1 MSIDDHDIEEL
12 RARLLE
18 AESNLQAIYS
28 GEIDALL
35 LADENGER
43 RVFTLRGADA
53 PYRAL
58 VERMQE
64 GAATLSV
71 SGDIVYCNQRF
82 AELVQM
88 PLEQVFGASIG
99 KFLPAAEGEILRAM
113 LDHGSGRYQ
122 TRLVLNGQ
130 ESTEVQVTLSSI
142 VLDDIEHRTLILS
155 DISSLAR
162 AQRENRS
169 KDEFLAMLA
178 HELRNP
184 LGAIQGAVHA
194 LALMNQTE
202 PMALRATGII
212 KRQVVHMA
220 RLVDDLLDVGR
231 AVTGKIVLKRVPVNL
246 AESVKASIAAIAS
259 GNASNQGRIDLVSEP
274 VWVSGDPVRL
284 EQIVGNLVS
293 NALKFT
299 RGEGVISVGVGREGD
314 DAVLRV
320 ADQGI
325 GIPAEML
332 PKIFDLFVQA
342 HHTIDRSRGGLGIG
356 LTLVRRLAELHG
368 GTVHADSLGDGH
380 GSTFTVRMPTVAA
393 PKLADG
399 VAAGTSNG
407 RGHQRVFESR
417 RVLLVDDNHDSRE
430 MYRAVLRAHGHDVC
444 EAPDGERALALL
456 QQRALDRPLDVAFID
471 IGLPGGMDGYELA
484 RRIRSLP
491 MGRDVRLV
499 ALTGYGFPEDRQQ
512 SKQAGF
518 ARHLVKPVEPEA
530 LQRELSAVKRMGSGT
545 VAWQRCTVR
554 SSSAPAPGRRSDRRR
569 FQYPRKYV
577 SMRR

>member
-1 MSIDDHDIEEL
+1 VNDDLDIEEL
-12 RARLLE
+12 RTRLLE
-18 AESNLQAIYS
+18 AESNLHAIYN

-43 RVFTLRGADA
+43 RVFTLRGANT

-64 GAATLSV
+64 GAATLSLT
-71 SGDIVYCNQRF
+71 GDIVYCNQRF
-82 AELVQM
+82 AELVCV
-88 PLEQVFGASIG
+88 PLEHAIGASIAR
-99 KFLPAAEGEILRAM
+99 FLPPAEGEILRAM
-113 LDHGSGRYQ
+113 LEHGSGRYQ

-130 ESTEVQVTLSSI
+130 ESTEVQVTISSI
-142 VLDDIEHRTLILS
+142 VLDDVEHRTLILS

-194 LALMNQTE
+194 LGLMNQTE

-231 AVTGKIVLKRVPVNL
+231 AVTGKIVLKRQPVNL
-246 AESVKASIAAIAS
+246 EDSVRATIATIAS
-259 GNASNQGRIDLVSEP
+259 GNPHNHARLDLTSEP
-274 VWVSGDPVRL
+274 VWISGDPVRL

-299 RGEGVISVGVGREGD
+299 RGEGIVSVFVGCEGD

-325 GIPAEML
+325 GIPSDML

-342 HHTIDRSRGGLGIG
+342 HHTIDRTRGGLGIG

-368 GTVHADSLGDGH
+368 GSVHAASEGDGR

-393 PKLADG
+393 PRQNSD
-399 VAAGTSNG
+399 AASAGPNANLT
-407 RGHQRVFESR
+407 RRPFESR
-417 RVLLVDDNHDSRE
+417 RVMLVDDNHDSRE

-444 EAPDGERALALL
+444 EAPDGEHALALL
-456 QQRALDRPLDVAFID
+456 QLATDRPLDVAFID

-484 RRIRSLP
+484 RRIRDLP
-491 MGRDVRLV
+491 AGREVRLV

-512 SKQAGF
+512 SKLAGF

-530 LQRELSAVKRMGSGT
+530 LQRELSAVT
-545 VAWQRCTVR
+545 PHAH
-554 SSSAPAPGRRSDRRR
+554 
-569 FQYPRKYV
+569 
-577 SMRR
+577 

>member
-1 MSIDDHDIEEL
+1 MNVEDLSVEEL
-12 RARLLE
+12 RTRLVE
-18 AESNLQAIYS
+18 AESNLQAIHS

-35 LADENGER
+35 LADENGDR
-43 RVFTLRGADA
+43 RIFTLRSADA

-71 SGDIVYCNQRF
+71 AGDIVYCNQRF
-82 AELVQM
+82 AELVGV
-88 PLEQVFGASIG
+88 PLEHAFGASITR
-99 KFLPAAEGEILRAM
+99 FLPPAESGILRAM

-130 ESTEVQVTLSSI
+130 EATEVQVTLSSI
-142 VLDDIEHRTLILS
+142 VLDEVEHRTLIVS

-194 LALMNQTE
+194 LALLNQTE
-202 PMALRATGII
+202 PMGLRATGII

-231 AVTGKIVLKRVPVNL
+231 AVTGKIVLQRQPVNL
-246 AESVKASIAAIAS
+246 AEAVKTQIAAIAS
-259 GNASNQGRIDLVSEP
+259 GNANNNGRVDLVSEP

-299 RGEGVISVGVGREGD
+299 RGDGAISVFVGREGN
-314 DAVLRV
+314 DAVLSV
-320 ADQGI
+320 TDQGI
-325 GIPAEML
+325 GIPADML

-368 GTVHADSLGDGH
+368 GSVTASSEGDGR

-393 PKLADG
+393 PNADG
-399 VAAGTSNG
+399 DSTAHANGVTS
-407 RGHQRVFESR
+407 RRAFESR

-444 EAPDGERALALL
+444 EAPDGERALAVF
-456 QQRALDRPLDVAFID
+456 QQQAMDAPLDVAFID

-484 RRIRSLP
+484 RRIRSHPL
-491 MGRDVRLV
+491 GRDVRLV

-530 LQRELSAVKRMGSGT
+530 LQRELNAAVPLASVG
-545 VAWQRCTVR
+545 A
-554 SSSAPAPGRRSDRRR
+554 
-569 FQYPRKYV
+569 
-577 SMRR
+577 

>member
-1 MSIDDHDIEEL
+1 MNVDELDMEEL
-12 RARLLE
+12 RSRLAE

-43 RVFTLRGADA
+43 RVFTLRSADA

-71 SGDIVYCNQRF
+71 TGDIVYCNQRF
-82 AELVQM
+82 ADLVCT

-99 KFLPAAEGEILRAM
+99 RFLPPAEGDILRAM
-113 LDHGSGRYQ
+113 LEHGSGRYQ
-122 TRLVLNGQ
+122 TRLVRNGQ

-142 VLDDIEHRTLILS
+142 VLDDVEHRTLILS

-194 LALMNQTE
+194 LGLLNQPE

-212 KRQVVHMA
+212 KRQVLHMA

-231 AVTGKIVLKRVPVNL
+231 AVTGKIVLKRQPLNL
-246 AESVKASIAAIAS
+246 ADAVKATIATIAS
-259 GNASNQGRIDLVSEP
+259 GNPNHQPLIELAADP
-274 VWVSGDPVRL
+274 VWVSGDAVRL

-299 RGEGVISVGVGREGD
+299 RSNGVISVFVAREGD

-320 ADQGI
+320 SDQGI
-325 GIPAEML
+325 GIPPDML

-342 HHTIDRSRGGLGIG
+342 HHTIDRTRGGLGIG

-368 GTVHADSLGDGH
+368 GTVQAASEGDGR
-380 GSTFTVRMPTVAA
+380 GSTFTVRLPSVAA
-393 PKLADG
+393 PRAENG
-399 VAAGTSNG
+399 NGHARAGS
-407 RGHQRVFESR
+407 ESTRHPFKAR

-456 QQRALDRPLDVAFID
+456 QQAGNRPVDVAFID

-484 RRIRSLP
+484 RRIRNLP
-491 MGRDVRLV
+491 AGREARLV

-512 SKQAGF
+512 SRLAGF

-530 LQRELSAVKRMGSGT
+530 LQRELSAVT
-545 VAWQRCTVR
+545 PHAH
-554 SSSAPAPGRRSDRRR
+554 
-569 FQYPRKYV
+569 
-577 SMRR
+577 

>member
-1 MSIDDHDIEEL
+1 MSVNETEVEEL
-12 RARLLE
+12 RARLAE

-28 GEIDALL
+28 GDIDALL
-35 LADENGER
+35 LADESGER
-43 RVFTLRGADA
+43 RVFTLRGADT

-58 VERMQE
+58 VECMQE

-71 SGDIVYCNQRF
+71 NGDIVYCNQRF
-82 AELVQM
+82 ADLVCV

-99 KFLPAAEGEILRAM
+99 KFLPPAEGEILRAM
-113 LDHGSGRYQ
+113 LEHGSGRYQ
-122 TRLVLNGQ
+122 TRLMLDGR
-130 ESTEVQVTLSSI
+130 EATEVQVTLSSI
-142 VLDDIEHRTLILS
+142 VLDDVEHRTLILS

-194 LALMNQTE
+194 LSLMEQPY
-202 PMALRATGII
+202 PMGLRATNII

-231 AVTGKIVLKRVPVNL
+231 AVTGKIVLKRQPVNL
-246 AESVKASIAAIAS
+246 AEAVKAQVSAIAS
-259 GNASNQGRIDLVSEP
+259 GNPDNQGRLDLVSEP

-299 RGEGVISVGVGREGD
+299 RGDGAISVFVGRDGD
-314 DAVLRV
+314 DAVLRI
-320 ADQGI
+320 ADQGV
-325 GIPAEML
+325 GIPTDML

-368 GTVHADSLGDGH
+368 GSVSAASDGDGR

-393 PKLADG
+393 PRVDDSATALASDSTRR
-399 VAAGTSNG
+399 AL
-407 RGHQRVFESR
+407 ESR

-444 EAPDGERALALL
+444 EAANGERALALM
-456 QQRALDRPLDVAFID
+456 QQRPPDRPLDVAFID

-530 LQRELSAVKRMGSGT
+530 LQRELHAV
-545 VAWQRCTVR
+545 QRR
-554 SSSAPAPGRRSDRRR
+554 AN
-569 FQYPRKYV
+569 
-577 SMRR
+577 

>member
-1 MSIDDHDIEEL
+1 MSSIENLDIEEL
-12 RARLLE
+12 RARLSE
-18 AESNLQAIYS
+18 AEANLHAIYS

-35 LADENGER
+35 LADEKGER
-43 RVFTLRGADA
+43 RVFTLRSADA

-64 GAATLSV
+64 GAATLSIT
-71 SGDIVYCNQRF
+71 GDIVYCNQRF
-82 AELVQM
+82 ADLVRM

-99 KFLPAAEGEILRAM
+99 RFLPAAEGDILRAM

-122 TRLVLNGQ
+122 TRLMLDGQ

-142 VLDDIEHRTLILS
+142 VLDDVEHRTLILS

-194 LALMNQTE
+194 LSLLNQTE
-202 PMALRATGII
+202 PMSLRATGII

-231 AVTGKIVLKRVPVNL
+231 AVTGKIVLKRVPINL
-246 AESVKASIAAIAS
+246 ADAVKTYIGGQTSANPNHPA
-259 GNASNQGRIDLVSEP
+259 RIEFVSEP
-274 VWVSGDPVRL
+274 VWVSGDAVRL
-284 EQIVGNLVS
+284 EQIVGNLVT
-293 NALKFT
+293 NALKFS
-299 RGEGVISVGVGREGD
+299 RGEGLISVYVGREGD

-325 GIPAEML
+325 GIPADML

-368 GTVHADSLGDGH
+368 GTVFAESKGDGH

-393 PKLADG
+393 PRVTDG
-399 VAAGTSNG
+399 NGASKSNG
-407 RGHQRVFESR
+407 NGNGHAAAPR

-456 QQRALDRPLDVAFID
+456 EEIARDRPLDVAFID

-484 RRIRSLP
+484 RRIRDLP

-499 ALTGYGFPEDRQQ
+499 ALTGYGFPEDRLQ
-512 SKQAGF
+512 SRQAGF

-530 LQRELSAVKRMGSGT
+530 LQRELNAVTRG
-545 VAWQRCTVR
+545 VH
-554 SSSAPAPGRRSDRRR
+554 
-569 FQYPRKYV
+569 
-577 SMRR
+577 

>member
-1 MSIDDHDIEEL
+1 MSGADDADMEVL
-12 RARLLE
+12 RARLAE
-18 AESNLQAIYS
+18 AESNLHAIYS

-43 RVFTLRGADA
+43 RVFTLRSADA

-64 GAATLSV
+64 GAATLSIT
-71 SGDIVYCNQRF
+71 GDIVYCNQRF
-82 AELVQM
+82 ADLVDV

-99 KFLPAAEGEILRAM
+99 RFLPPAEGEILRAM
-113 LDHGSGRYQ
+113 LEHGSGRYQ
-122 TRLVLNGQ
+122 TRLILNGQ
-130 ESTEVQVTLSSI
+130 EATEVQVTLSSI
-142 VLDDIEHRTLILS
+142 VLDDVEHRTLILS

-202 PMALRATGII
+202 PMAQRATGII

-231 AVTGKIVLKRVPVNL
+231 AVTGKIVLKRLPVNL
-246 AESVKASIAAIAS
+246 AESVKTTISTIAS
-259 GNASNQGRIDLVSEP
+259 GNPNNQGRVDLVSEP
-274 VWVSGDPVRL
+274 VWVSGDAVRL

-299 RGEGVISVGVGREGD
+299 RGDGVISVFVGREGD

-325 GIPAEML
+325 GIPADML

-368 GTVHADSLGDGH
+368 GTVHAASEGDGR
-380 GSTFTVRMPTVAA
+380 GSTFTVRLPTVAA
-393 PKLADG
+393 PRQESE
-399 VAAGTSNG
+399 VAAAHGSGHGNG
-407 RGHQRVFESR
+407 QRRAFESR
-417 RVLLVDDNHDSRE
+417 HVLLVDDNHDSRE

-444 EAPDGERALALL
+444 EAPDGERALALF
-456 QQRALDRPLDVAFID
+456 QQRGADHPLDVAFID

-484 RRIRSLP
+484 RRIRTLP

-530 LQRELSAVKRMGSGT
+530 LQRELNAVT
-545 VAWQRCTVR
+545 
-554 SSSAPAPGRRSDRRR
+554 RR
-569 FQYPRKYV
+569 
-577 SMRR
+577 

>member
-1 MSIDDHDIEEL
+1 M
-12 RARLLE
+12 
-18 AESNLQAIYS
+18 
-28 GEIDALL
+28 
-35 LADENGER
+35 
-43 RVFTLRGADA
+43 
-53 PYRAL
+53 
-58 VERMQE
+58 
-64 GAATLSV
+64 
-71 SGDIVYCNQRF
+71 
-82 AELVQM
+82 
-88 PLEQVFGASIG
+88 
-99 KFLPAAEGEILRAM
+99 
-113 LDHGSGRYQ
+113 
-122 TRLVLNGQ
+122 
-130 ESTEVQVTLSSI
+130 TLSSI
-142 VLDDIEHRTLILS
+142 VLDDVEHRTLILS

-194 LALMNQTE
+194 LGLMNQTE

-231 AVTGKIVLKRVPVNL
+231 AVTGKIVLKRQPMNL
-246 AESVKASIAAIAS
+246 TDAVKATIATIAS
-259 GNASNQGRIDLVSEP
+259 GNPNNQARIDLVVEH

-299 RGEGVISVGVGREGD
+299 RGDGVISVFVGREGD
-314 DAVLRV
+314 DAVVRI

-325 GIPAEML
+325 GIPADML

-342 HHTIDRSRGGLGIG
+342 HHTIDRTRGGLGIG

-368 GTVHADSLGDGH
+368 GSVHAASDGDGR
-380 GSTFTVRMPTVAA
+380 GSTFTVRLPTVAA
-393 PKLADG
+393 PKVEQD
-399 VAAGTSNG
+399 AAPAKTNG
-407 RGHQRVFESR
+407 NANRLPCESR

-430 MYRAVLRAHGHDVC
+430 MYRAVLRANGHEVC

-456 QQRALDRPLDVAFID
+456 QQRGADRPLDVAFID

-484 RRIRSLP
+484 RRIRNLP
-491 MGRDVRLV
+491 TGGALRLV

-512 SKQAGF
+512 SKLAGF

-530 LQRELSAVKRMGSGT
+530 LQRELSAVEAGELMRGT
-545 VAWQRCTVR
+545 
-554 SSSAPAPGRRSDRRR
+554 D
-569 FQYPRKYV
+569 
-577 SMRR
+577 

>member
-1 MSIDDHDIEEL
+1 MNFDDLSKEEL
-12 RARLLE
+12 RARLVE

-35 LADENGER
+35 LADENGDR
-43 RVFTLRGADA
+43 RVFTLRSADA

-64 GAATLSV
+64 GAATLSLT
-71 SGDIVYCNQRF
+71 GDIVYCNQRF
-82 AELVQM
+82 ADLVCM

-99 KFLPAAEGEILRAM
+99 KFLPAAEGEIVRAM

-122 TRLVLNGQ
+122 TRLVLNG
-130 ESTEVQVTLSSI
+130 EEATEVQVTLSSI
-142 VLDDIEHRTLILS
+142 VLDEVEHRTLILS

-184 LGAIQGAVHA
+184 LGAVQGAVHA
-194 LALMNQTE
+194 LSMMNQTE
-202 PMALRATGII
+202 PMAQRATGII

-246 AESVKASIAAIAS
+246 AESVKTSIAAIAS
-259 GNASNQGRIDLVSEP
+259 GSPNYRGRIDLVTEP

-299 RGEGVISVGVGREGD
+299 RGDGVVSVFVGCDGD

-325 GIPAEML
+325 GIPADML

-342 HHTIDRSRGGLGIG
+342 HHTIDRTRGGLGIG

-368 GTVHADSLGDGH
+368 GSAHAASDGDGL

-393 PKLADG
+393 PKEENTADT
-399 VAAGTSNG
+399 AAQARSH
-407 RGHQRVFESR
+407 RRAFEAR

-430 MYRAVLRAHGHDVC
+430 MYRAVLRAQGHDVC
-444 EAPDGERALALL
+444 EAPDGERALAIL
-456 QQRALDRPLDVAFID
+456 QQRPLDRPLDIAFID

-484 RRIRSLP
+484 RRIRNLP

-512 SKQAGF
+512 SRQAGF
-518 ARHLVKPVEPEA
+518 SRHLVKPVDPEA
-530 LQRELSAVKRMGSGT
+530 LQRELNAVTCRAST
-545 VAWQRCTVR
+545 SQ
-554 SSSAPAPGRRSDRRR
+554 
-569 FQYPRKYV
+569 
-577 SMRR
+577 

>member
-1 MSIDDHDIEEL
+1 MNIDDLGIEEL
-12 RARLLE
+12 RTRLIE
-18 AESNLQAIYS
+18 AESNLHAIYS

-43 RVFTLRGADA
+43 RVFTLRSADA

-64 GAATLSV
+64 GAATLSI

-82 AELVQM
+82 ADLVHT
-88 PLEQVFGASIG
+88 PLELVFGASIG
-99 KFLPAAEGEILRAM
+99 KFLPEAESEILRAM
-113 LDHGSGRYQ
+113 LEHGSGRYQ
-122 TRLVLNGQ
+122 TRLMLGGQ

-142 VLDDIEHRTLILS
+142 VLDDVEHRTLILS

-202 PMALRATGII
+202 PMALRATSII

-231 AVTGKIVLKRVPVNL
+231 AVTGKIVLKRIPVNL
-246 AESVKASIAAIAS
+246 ADAVKASITAIAS
-259 GNASNQGRIDLVSEP
+259 GNSNNHGRVDLVSEP

-284 EQIVGNLVS
+284 EQVVGNLVS

-299 RGEGVISVGVGREGD
+299 RGEGVISVFVGREGD

-325 GIPAEML
+325 GIPPDML

-342 HHTIDRSRGGLGIG
+342 HHTIDRTRGGLGIG

-368 GTVHADSLGDGH
+368 GTVHAASEGDGR
-380 GSTFTVRMPTVAA
+380 GSTFTVRLPTVAA
-393 PKLADG
+393 PKVADG
-399 VAAGTSNG
+399 NAAGIANG
-407 RGHQRVFESR
+407 NGHKRVFESR

-456 QQRALDRPLDVAFID
+456 QQRASDRPLDVAFID

-530 LQRELSAVKRMGSGT
+530 LQRELSAVTRH
-545 VAWQRCTVR
+545 AN
-554 SSSAPAPGRRSDRRR
+554 
-569 FQYPRKYV
+569 
-577 SMRR
+577 

>member
-1 MSIDDHDIEEL
+1 MSAIDDIEIEVL
-12 RARLLE
+12 RARLAE
-18 AESNLQAIYS
+18 AESNLHAIYS

-43 RVFTLRGADA
+43 RVFTLRSADA

-64 GAATLSV
+64 GAATLSIT
-71 SGDIVYCNQRF
+71 GDIVYCNQRF
-82 AELVQM
+82 ADLVDV
-88 PLEQVFGASIG
+88 PLEHVFGASIG
-99 KFLPAAEGEILRAM
+99 QFLPPAEGEILRAM
-113 LDHGSGRYQ
+113 LEHGSGRYQ
-122 TRLVLNGQ
+122 TRLILNGQ
-130 ESTEVQVTLSSI
+130 EATEVQVTLSSI
-142 VLDDIEHRTLILS
+142 VLDDVEHRTLILS

-231 AVTGKIVLKRVPVNL
+231 AVTGKIVLKRLPVNL
-246 AESVKASIAAIAS
+246 ADSVKTTISTIAS
-259 GNASNQGRIDLVSEP
+259 GSPNNRGRIDLVSEP
-274 VWVSGDPVRL
+274 VWVSGDAVRL
-284 EQIVGNLVS
+284 EQIAGNLVS

-299 RGEGVISVGVGREGD
+299 RGDGVISVLVGREGD

-325 GIPAEML
+325 GIPADML

-368 GTVHADSLGDGH
+368 GTVHAASEGDGR

-393 PKLADG
+393 PKQESAS
-399 VAAGTSNG
+399 AAARGNG
-407 RGHQRVFESR
+407 GGQRRAFESR

-444 EAPDGERALALL
+444 EAPDGERALALFA
-456 QQRALDRPLDVAFID
+456 QRGSDRPLDVAFID

-530 LQRELSAVKRMGSGT
+530 LQRELNAVS
-545 VAWQRCTVR
+545 
-554 SSSAPAPGRRSDRRR
+554 RR
-569 FQYPRKYV
+569 PN
-577 SMRR
+577 

>member
-1 MSIDDHDIEEL
+1 
-12 RARLLE
+12 
-18 AESNLQAIYS
+18 
-28 GEIDALL
+28 
-35 LADENGER
+35 
-43 RVFTLRGADA
+43 
-53 PYRAL
+53 
-58 VERMQE
+58 
-64 GAATLSV
+64 
-71 SGDIVYCNQRF
+71 
-82 AELVQM
+82 
-88 PLEQVFGASIG
+88 
-99 KFLPAAEGEILRAM
+99 
-113 LDHGSGRYQ
+113 
-122 TRLVLNGQ
+122 
-130 ESTEVQVTLSSI
+130 VTLSSI
-142 VLDDIEHRTLILS
+142 VLDDVEHRTLILS

-194 LALMNQTE
+194 LSLMNQTE
-202 PMALRATGII
+202 PMAVRATSII

-231 AVTGKIVLKRVPVNL
+231 AVTGKIVLKRAPLNL
-246 AESVKASIAAIAS
+246 ADAVKTYVSAAASANPNNPA
-259 GNASNQGRIDLVSEP
+259 RIEFVSEP

-284 EQIVGNLVS
+284 EQIVGNLVT

-299 RGEGVISVGVGREGD
+299 RGEGRISVHVGREGD

-325 GIPAEML
+325 GIPADML

-368 GTVHADSLGDGH
+368 GTVHAASEGDGH

-393 PKLADG
+393 PRAADET
-399 VAAGTSNG
+399 VAANSNG
-407 RGHQRVFESR
+407 NGHKRAFESR

-444 EAPDGERALALL
+444 EAPDGERALALF

-530 LQRELSAVKRMGSGT
+530 LQRELSA
-545 VAWQRCTVR
+545 A
-554 SSSAPAPGRRSDRRR
+554 RRN
-569 FQYPRKYV
+569 
-577 SMRR
+577 

>member
-1 MSIDDHDIEEL
+1 MNIDDLEIEEL
-12 RARLLE
+12 RTRLLE
-18 AESNLQAIYS
+18 AESNLHAIYS

-35 LADENGER
+35 LTDESGER
-43 RVFTLRGADA
+43 RVFTLRSADA

-71 SGDIVYCNQRF
+71 TGDIVYCNQRF
-82 AELVQM
+82 AELVCT
-88 PLEQVFGASIG
+88 PLEHVMGASIG
-99 KFLPAAEGEILRAM
+99 RFLPAAEGEILHAM
-113 LDHGSGRYQ
+113 LEHGSGRYQ
-122 TRLVLNGQ
+122 TRLVLSGQ

-142 VLDDIEHRTLILS
+142 VLDDVEHRTLILS

-194 LALMNQTE
+194 LGLMNQTE
-202 PMALRATGII
+202 PMSLRATGII

-231 AVTGKIVLKRVPVNL
+231 AVTGKIVLKRQPVNL
-246 AESVKASIAAIAS
+246 VEAVKATIATITS
-259 GNASNQGRIDLVSEP
+259 GNPNNHARIDLVSEP
-274 VWVSGDPVRL
+274 AWVNGDPVRI

-299 RGEGVISVGVGREGD
+299 RGDGVISVFVGRDGD
-314 DAVLRV
+314 DAVLRI

-325 GIPAEML
+325 GIPADML

-368 GTVHADSLGDGH
+368 GSVHAASEGDGR

-393 PKLADG
+393 PRTEHETTHARI
-399 VAAGTSNG
+399 NG
-407 RGHQRVFESR
+407 SSTRRPFESR

-430 MYRAVLRAHGHDVC
+430 MYRAVLRAHGHEVC

-456 QQRALDRPLDVAFID
+456 QQRAADPPLDVAFID

-491 MGRDVRLV
+491 ACRALRLV

-512 SKQAGF
+512 SKLAGF
-518 ARHLVKPVEPEA
+518 VRHLVKPVEPEA
-530 LQRELSAVKRMGSGT
+530 LQRELSAVT
-545 VAWQRCTVR
+545 HAN
-554 SSSAPAPGRRSDRRR
+554 
-569 FQYPRKYV
+569 
-577 SMRR
+577 

>member
-1 MSIDDHDIEEL
+1 MNDGENDVEEL
-12 RARLLE
+12 RARLTE
-18 AESNLQAIYS
+18 AEGNLHAIFS

-35 LADENGER
+35 LADEDGER
-43 RVFTLRGADA
+43 RVYTLRSADA

-71 SGDIVYCNQRF
+71 TGDVVYCNQRF
-82 AELVQM
+82 ADLVRA

-99 KFLPAAEGEILRAM
+99 RFLPPAEGEILRAM
-113 LDHGSGRYQ
+113 LEHGSGRYQ
-122 TRLVLNGQ
+122 THLMLNGR
-130 ESTEVQVTLSSI
+130 EATEVQVTLSRI
-142 VLDDIEHRTLILS
+142 VLDDVEHRTLILS

-194 LALMNQTE
+194 LTLMNRTGE
-202 PMALRATGII
+202 PMAQRATGII

-231 AVTGKIVLKRVPVNL
+231 AVTGKIVLKRGPFNF
-246 AESVKASIAAIAS
+246 AEAVKSQITTIAS
-259 GNASNQGRIDLVSEP
+259 GDPNSQARIDLVAEP
-274 VWVSGDPVRL
+274 VWVHGDVVRL
-284 EQIVGNLVS
+284 EQIAGNLIS

-299 RGEGVISVGVGREGD
+299 RGDGVVSVFVGREGD

-325 GIPAEML
+325 GIPADML
-332 PKIFDLFVQA
+332 PKIFELFVQA

-356 LTLVRRLAELHG
+356 LTLVRRLAEMHG
-368 GTVHADSLGDGH
+368 GTVDASSEGDGK
-380 GSTFTVRMPTVAA
+380 GATFVVRIPTVAA
-393 PKLADG
+393 PK
-399 VAAGTSNG
+399 AGTALKRDGNG
-407 RGHQRVFESR
+407 AELMHAFESR

-430 MYRAVLRAHGHDVC
+430 MYRAVLLAHGHDVRD
-444 EAPDGERALALL
+444 APNGEHALALL
-456 QQRALDRPLDVAFID
+456 QGMTSAEALDVAFID

-484 RRIRSLP
+484 RRIRKHP
-491 MGRDVRLV
+491 RGADVRLV
-499 ALTGYGFPEDRQQ
+499 ALTGYGFPEDRLR

-518 ARHLVKPVEPEA
+518 AKHLVKPVEPDA
-530 LQRELSAVKRMGSGT
+530 LQCELSAV
-545 VAWQRCTVR
+545 
-554 SSSAPAPGRRSDRRR
+554 GRRAS
-569 FQYPRKYV
+569 
-577 SMRR
+577 

>member
-1 MSIDDHDIEEL
+1 MDVNEL
-12 RARLLE
+12 RARLAE
-18 AESNLQAIYS
+18 AEGNLQAIYS

-35 LADENGER
+35 LTDEHGER
-43 RVFTLRGADA
+43 RVFTLRSADA

-71 SGDIVYCNQRF
+71 TGDIVYCNQRF
-82 AELVQM
+82 ADLVHE
-88 PLEQVFGASIG
+88 PLERVFGASIG
-99 KFLPAAEGEILRAM
+99 RFLPPAEGEIIRAM
-113 LDHGSGRYQ
+113 LEHGSGRYQ

-130 ESTEVQVTLSSI
+130 EATEVQVTLSRI

-162 AQRENRS
+162 AQRESRS

-194 LALMNQTE
+194 LALLNQTE
-202 PMALRATGII
+202 PMGLRATGII
-212 KRQVVHMA
+212 KRQVTHMA

-231 AVTGKIVLKRVPVNL
+231 AVTGKIVLKRGPMNL
-246 AESVKASIAAIAS
+246 AEVVKASVATIAS
-259 GNASNQGRIDLVSEP
+259 GNPNNQGRIDLVSEP
-274 VWVSGDPVRL
+274 VWVSGDAVRL
-284 EQIVGNLVS
+284 EQIVGNLIS

-299 RGEGVISVGVGREGD
+299 RGDGIVCVFVGRDGD

-325 GIPAEML
+325 GIPADML

-342 HHTIDRSRGGLGIG
+342 HHTIDRTRGGLGIG

-368 GTVHADSLGDGH
+368 GHVKAASDGDGR
-380 GSTFTVRMPTVAA
+380 GSTFTVRLPTVAA
-393 PKLADG
+393 PAARAMTHGEGKAD
-399 VAAGTSNG
+399 VKRSF
-407 RGHQRVFESR
+407 QSR

-430 MYRAVLRAHGHDVC
+430 MYRAVLLAHGHDVC
-444 EAPDGERALALL
+444 EAPDGEHALALL
-456 QQRALDRPLDVAFID
+456 EQALAPVDVAFID

-484 RRIRSLP
+484 RRIRRHP
-491 MGRDVRLV
+491 AGAHIRLV
-499 ALTGYGFPEDRQQ
+499 ALTGYGFPEDRMQ
-512 SKQAGF
+512 SRLAGF
-518 ARHLVKPVEPEA
+518 VRHLVKPVEPEA
-530 LQRELSAVKRMGSGT
+530 LHRELSAV
-545 VAWQRCTVR
+545 QRHH
-554 SSSAPAPGRRSDRRR
+554 
-569 FQYPRKYV
+569 
-577 SMRR
+577 

>member
-1 MSIDDHDIEEL
+1 VNVDDMDIEEL
-12 RARLLE
+12 RQRLIE

-35 LADENGER
+35 LADERGER
-43 RVFTLRGADA
+43 RVFTLRSADA

-71 SGDIVYCNQRF
+71 TGDIVYCNQRF
-82 AELVQM
+82 ADLVRT
-88 PLEQVFGASIG
+88 PLEQVFGTSITR
-99 KFLPAAEGEILRAM
+99 FLPAAEADIIRAM
-113 LDHGSGRYQ
+113 LEHGSGRYQ
-122 TRLVLNGQ
+122 TRLVLDGV
-130 ESTEVQVTLSSI
+130 ESTEVQVTFSSI
-142 VLDDIEHRTLILS
+142 VLDDVEHRTLIVS

-194 LALMNQTE
+194 LTLMSPE
-202 PMALRATGII
+202 PMAQRATSII
-212 KRQVVHMA
+212 KRQVTHMA

-231 AVTGKIVLKRVPVNL
+231 AVTGKIVLKRAPVNL
-246 AESVKASIAAIAS
+246 AEAVKASVSVIAA
-259 GNASNQGRIDLVSEP
+259 GNLANQGRIDLISEP
-274 VWVSGDPVRL
+274 VWVSGDAVRV
-284 EQIVGNLVS
+284 EQIIGNLVS

-299 RGEGVISVGVGREGD
+299 RGEGIVSVFVGREGD

-325 GIPAEML
+325 GIPPDML

-368 GTVHADSLGDGH
+368 GSVHAHSDGDGR
-380 GSTFTVRMPTVAA
+380 GSTFTVRLPTVAA
-393 PKLADG
+393 PAPAHDG
-399 VAAGTSNG
+399 NG
-407 RGHQRVFESR
+407 HDRTNGHDQRTFESR

-430 MYRAVLRAHGHDVC
+430 MYRAVLLAHGHDVC
-444 EAPDGERALALL
+444 EAPDGEHALELL
-456 QQRALDRPLDVAFID
+456 ERTPQQGPLDVAFID

-484 RRIRSLP
+484 RRIRQHP
-491 MGRDVRLV
+491 AGANVRLV
-499 ALTGYGFPEDRQQ
+499 ALTGYGFPEDRLQ
-512 SKQAGF
+512 SRQAGF
-518 ARHLVKPVEPEA
+518 ARHLVKPVEPDA
-530 LQRELSAVKRMGSGT
+530 LHRELSAV
-545 VAWQRCTVR
+545 QR
-554 SSSAPAPGRRSDRRR
+554 APN
-569 FQYPRKYV
+569 
-577 SMRR
+577 

>member
-1 MSIDDHDIEEL
+1 MNVEDLELEEL
-12 RARLLE
+12 RTRLAE
-18 AESNLQAIYS
+18 AEGNLQAIYS

-35 LADENGER
+35 LADESGER
-43 RVFTLRGADA
+43 RVFTLRSADA

-64 GAATLSV
+64 GAATLAIT
-71 SGDIVYCNQRF
+71 GDIVYCNQRF
-82 AELVQM
+82 ADLLKL
-88 PLEQVFGASIG
+88 PLEQVFGAPIG
-99 KFLPAAEGEILRAM
+99 KFLPSAEAEILRAM
-113 LDHGSGRYQ
+113 LEHGSGRYQ
-122 TRLVLNGQ
+122 TRLMLDGR
-130 ESTEVQVTLSSI
+130 EGTEVQVTLSSV
-142 VLDDIEHRTLILS
+142 VLDDVEHRTLIVS

-162 AQRENRS
+162 AQRESRS

-194 LALMNQTE
+194 LGIIGHPE
-202 PMALRATGII
+202 PMAQRATGII

-231 AVTGKIVLKRVPVNL
+231 AVTGKIVLKRRPINL
-246 AESVKASIAAIAS
+246 AESVKASLNTIAS
-259 GNASNQGRIDLVSEP
+259 GNTDEGRIDLVCEP
-274 VWVSGDPVRL
+274 VWVQGDAVRL

-293 NALKFT
+293 NALKFST
-299 RGEGVISVGVGREGD
+299 GDRTVKVGVTREGD

-320 ADQGI
+320 ADLGV

-356 LTLVRRLAELHG
+356 LTLVRRLAELHD
-368 GTVHADSLGDGH
+368 GTIAAESAGPAQ
-380 GSTFTVRMPTVAA
+380 GSTFTVRLPAIAA
-393 PKLADG
+393 PASDG
-399 VAAGTSNG
+399 DASTTNG
-407 RGHQRVFESR
+407 KDKAPRTFESR

-444 EAPDGERALALL
+444 EAADAEHALALL
-456 QQRALDRPLDVAFID
+456 ATGHTLDVAFID

-484 RRIRSLP
+484 RRIRSHPL
-491 MGRDVRLV
+491 GRNVRLV

-512 SKQAGF
+512 SMLAGF

-530 LQRELSAVKRMGSGT
+530 LQRELSAV
-545 VAWQRCTVR
+545 
-554 SSSAPAPGRRSDRRR
+554 PRRAN
-569 FQYPRKYV
+569 
-577 SMRR
+577 

>member
-1 MSIDDHDIEEL
+1 MNIEEMDIEEC
-12 RARLLE
+12 RARLAE
-18 AESNLQAIYS
+18 AESNLHAIYS

-43 RVFTLRGADA
+43 RVFTLRSADA

-64 GAATLSV
+64 GAATLSIT
-71 SGDIVYCNQRF
+71 GDIVYCNQRF
-82 AELVQM
+82 ADLVRT

-99 KFLPAAEGEILRAM
+99 RFLPSAEGEILRAM

-122 TRLVLNGQ
+122 TRLMLDGQ

-142 VLDDIEHRTLILS
+142 VLDDVEHRTLILS

-194 LALMNQTE
+194 LSLMNQTE

-246 AESVKASIAAIAS
+246 AEAVKSYIGGMAS
-259 GNASNQGRIDLVSEP
+259 GGSSSHARVEIVSEP

-299 RGEGVISVGVGREGD
+299 RGEGVISVFVGREGD

-320 ADQGI
+320 VDQGI
-325 GIPAEML
+325 GIPADML

-368 GTVHADSLGDGH
+368 GTVQAASKGDGH

-393 PKLADG
+393 PRLAEADD
-399 VAAGTSNG
+399 VTKSNG
-407 RGHQRVFESR
+407 NGKSHLAPPR

-444 EAPDGERALALL
+444 EAPDGERALALME
-456 QQRALDRPLDVAFID
+456 QRARENPLDVAFID

-484 RRIRSLP
+484 RRIRNLP

-512 SKQAGF
+512 SRQAGF

-530 LQRELSAVKRMGSGT
+530 LQRELDAVTRG
-545 VAWQRCTVR
+545 VH
-554 SSSAPAPGRRSDRRR
+554 
-569 FQYPRKYV
+569 
-577 SMRR
+577 